1 MFIQMACSCGAEYQA
16 STDDENHDTLLQV
29 WAQSFIN
36 SHTDCGFMSV
46 PHKETQENM
55 RLMDTI
61 HKEPFKKEL

>member
-16 STDDENHDTLLQV
+16 DTEDQTNLLMV

-36 SHTDCGFMSV
+36 SHTDCGYMTKPV
-46 PHKETQENM
+46 TDKPENM

-61 HKEPFKKEL
+61 HKEQHKKEL